1 MLVFQFTEAVV
12 RSCSALATLL
22 KKRLWHR
29 CFPVN
34 FVYLFFIDHLQW
46 LLLSVFGTILCIT
59 KVVQQIQ
66 SFFQKPIL
74 QIFEKFLISLIT
86 KLETLEFNSRWKHM
100 RIRLYKRIIQLKSSF
115 FTTAFHPNTV
125 IVIFLTFVFI
135 YLFLNIWIITLR
147 LIWHCEDIN
156 CYSSGITGKE
166 FSVKFKLFQWFHYF

>member
-66 SFFQKPIL
+66 SFFQKTIL
-74 QIFEKFLISLIT
+74 QIVGKFLISLIT
-86 KLETLEFNSRWKHM
+86 KLETLEFNSR
-100 RIRLYKRIIQLKSSF
+100 
-115 FTTAFHPNTV
+115 
-125 IVIFLTFVFI
+125 
-135 YLFLNIWIITLR
+135 
-147 LIWHCEDIN
+147 
-156 CYSSGITGKE
+156 
-166 FSVKFKLFQWFHYF
+166 